1 MFNIGLQKTKALIK
15 MATSQLLVGLVFR
28 FQLDYSCRIKSV
40 PPEAK
45 NREEDYF
52 GFRDPGPRQR
62 ARESS
67 STQNVVL
74 GTRLS
79 ADTGTVM

>member
-1 MFNIGLQKTKALIK
+1 MLCFWVVFNIGLQKTKALIK

-45 NREEDYF
+45 TVKRIISVFKILDPVIELENRAQHKMSF
-52 GFRDPGPRQR
+52 
-62 ARESS
+62 
-67 STQNVVL
+67 
-74 GTRLS
+74 
-79 ADTGTVM
+79 